1 MAWVCSDCKLF
12 WMRTVLLG
20 VEHCDDFCPGTHAV
34 LVNFPYADEISE
46 QLLFTRAGRAFC
58 AGAQSAGG

>member
-1 MAWVCSDCKLF
+1 
-12 WMRTVLLG
+12 MRTVLLG